1 MKKIKYFLN
10 IRKLPFRF
18 LLLLFSVGSGIGLVW
33 VGADKIYC
41 FFDSILA
48 IEIKSNYSF
57 IALLL
62 GSLTFLTLWFFRT
75 YDVREQIGQ
84 QDFHDALRM
93 LADDKLVS
101 QEIAVLRL
109 IDISK
114 KTKVYDDT
122 IKTAFIKR
130 MKAPYK
136 EAKEKQELTN
146 KDAEILK
153 RLLKRDYAR
162 YIFCWIKER
171 YKRKELDLR
180 DLDLR
185 SQYFIDGN
193 AKTEKL
199 QYFIDKNNEPFFLW
213 DVNLS
218 QTNLLKLDLR
228 KAFLC
233 RANLQGAILNEMKN
247 QRVRKKLQGASLES
261 ANFLFA
267 SLGHANLSQIV
278 SSQRTYLSN

>member
-109 IDISK
+109 IDTK
-114 KTKVYDDT
+114 KLKCTT
-122 IKTAFIKR
+122 ILHQNAFIKR
-130 MKAPYK
+130 
-136 EAKEKQELTN
+136 L
-146 KDAEILK
+146 
-153 RLLKRDYAR
+153 
-162 YIFCWIKER
+162 
-171 YKRKELDLR
+171 
-180 DLDLR
+180 
-185 SQYFIDGN
+185 
-193 AKTEKL
+193 
-199 QYFIDKNNEPFFLW
+199 
-213 DVNLS
+213 
-218 QTNLLKLDLR
+218 
-228 KAFLC
+228 KAFPTKKQNT
-233 RANLQGAILNEMKN
+233 RVNKQGC
-247 QRVRKKLQGASLES
+247 
-261 ANFLFA
+261 
-267 SLGHANLSQIV
+267 
-278 SSQRTYLSN
+278 YLKGY